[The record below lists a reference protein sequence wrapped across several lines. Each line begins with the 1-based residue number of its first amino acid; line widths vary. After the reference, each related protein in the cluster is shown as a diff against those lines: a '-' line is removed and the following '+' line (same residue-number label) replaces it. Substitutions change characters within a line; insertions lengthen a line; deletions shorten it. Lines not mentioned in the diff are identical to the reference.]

1 MKNNHFLYNLKG
13 IARECYP
20 RFLLPKNRERIL
32 REVHKRSDVEYIR
45 ERVDYYCRLDS
56 RLSLESSALPLS
68 YLRFTRKNTVYFFDT
83 YEYAM
88 YFPQDFRAHYAFGDV
103 YYFLDKPS
111 ITKSRPIYI
120 ESSAESSQDCIKIID
135 SSSIAT
141 PPYAKIQILDFQ
153 CY

>member
-32 REVHKRSDVEYIR
+32 REVHKRSDVEYIKK
-45 ERVDYYCRLDS
+45 RVDYYCRLDS
-56 RLSLESSALPLS
+56 KLSLESSALPLS

-103 YYFLDKPS
+103 YYLLDKPS
-111 ITKSRPIYI
+111 ITKSRPICQNSVKTI
-120 ESSAESSQDCIKIID
+120 ESSPD
-135 SSSIAT
+135 SSSISA
-141 PPYAKIQILDFQ
+141 PPPM
-153 CY
+153 